1 MEAYWK
7 NERTLFVAGGQSY
20 KCADVTVEADY
31 SNAAFFSVLNSLGS
45 EVTVTGLD
53 PESGQGDKAY
63 EEFFPMLERGTPSI
77 NISDCPDL
85 GPVLF
90 ALAAAKHG
98 GVFTGTHRLKI
109 KESDRGAAMAGE
121 LAKFGVCVTVGD
133 DDIVVYPAKFH
144 APDAPLELHNDHR
157 IVMALCALLTLFGG
171 SINGAQAVNKSFPDY
186 FNKLT
191 ALGIE
196 VEKDD
201 A

>member
-1 MEAYWK
+1 
-7 NERTLFVAGGQSY
+7 
-20 KCADVTVEADY
+20 
-31 SNAAFFSVLNSLGS
+31 
-45 EVTVTGLD
+45 
-53 PESGQGDKAY
+53 
-63 EEFFPMLERGTPSI
+63 
-77 NISDCPDL
+77 
-85 GPVLF
+85 
-90 ALAAAKHG
+90 
-98 GVFTGTHRLKI
+98 
-109 KESDRGAAMAGE
+109 MAQE

-144 APDAPLELHNDHR
+144 APDAPLESHNDHR

-186 FNKLT
+186 FNKLA